1 MKKLLQN
8 ASGQLKIL
16 PFHSNCT
23 KMFCTIFFFS
33 SLSYQKQ
40 RKSKFCLGEMRFCL
54 GELGFGGGR
63 IRIWWGA
70 IQKILV
76 GRWNSSP
83 SSPPHTHTHTK
94 ENPDPPGC
102 LPSQGKFRE
111 FFFLEKSGK
120 SQEN

>member
-83 SSPPHTHTHTK
+83 SSPPHTHTLRRTLILQGVCQVR
-94 ENPDPPGC
+94 ENSGNFF
-102 LPSQGKFRE
+102 SWKSRGKVR
-111 FFFLEKSGK
+111 KIR
-120 SQEN
+120 